1 MLQLL
6 RRLTVAATLM
16 FWQGGFT
23 FYGAIVVPTGAEVL
37 GGHLEQGFITQRVTN
52 YLNLAGAAA
61 LPILAWDLASS
72 SDTVRWRRRLRW
84 AIWGLLVA
92 TLAGQVWLHV
102 RLDLLLDA
110 EQHAILD
117 RAAFRWEHRFYLNV
131 STVQWVAAIF
141 ALMLSLVAWRGEDR
155 GLN

>member
-1 MLQLL
+1 MVQVL
-6 RRLTVAATLM
+6 RRFTVAATLM

-23 FYGAIVVPTGAEVL
+23 FYAAVVVPTGADVL
-37 GGHLEQGFITQRVTN
+37 GGHLEQGFVTRRVTN

-72 SDTVRWRRRLRW
+72 SDAVRWRRRLRW
-84 AIWGLLVA
+84 TIWGLQVG
-92 TLAGQVWLHV
+92 TLAAQVWLHD

-117 RAAFRWEHRFYLNV
+117 RAAFRWQHVLYLNV
-131 STVQWVAAIF
+131 STVQWVAAIG
-141 ALMLSLVAWRGEDR
+141 ALMLSLVAWHGEDMGR
-155 GLN
+155 K